1 MKRFLLFLTLAL
13 VVLLPARAE
22 TLWDVTF
29 DLTKSNLNL
38 GFMSASGT
46 DQSGT
51 FLITCAFQQGTGS
64 NAPALKSGNYT
75 QWFPGNTITV
85 TARDSRKISQIEIVT
100 NTSTT
105 YQAKSVGCN
114 VGSIT
119 QTGAT
124 AKWDGNASN
133 VVLTNT
139 ATSNHVRIKSIKV
152 YYDHD
157 FTTGP
162 TSEVYWTDYSSY
174 IDGHAIKVTTATAE
188 AGKDALIYPYDTST
202 YSAPTG
208 ATYSSSNTAV
218 ATVDANGNVTA
229 VAPGTT
235 TLTITA
241 SDGRTGTCTLT
252 VTGTPTVAAPT
263 YNPVSGTALEVGQT
277 VTVSTAT
284 EGAVLSGSIS
294 NESST
299 VNLTIDGDTS
309 PYTYTF
315 TDPGT
320 YTFDFWATKDG
331 YKDSETTTATY
342 VVTKA
347 SAPAPVI
354 TFSHKDG
361 EYAYGTEMSF
371 TVTNATA
378 DNIIYTITDG
388 TNDVDIEVTQNGTT
402 YTFLLTADIQ
412 LDVLAINEDDVE
424 AEDTRTYLVAAPAAP
439 VFTNNADGTVTVTA
453 ANSTEIW
460 VAEYYIDGEL
470 GEYAQYTAPLTV
482 DKMHRRFVAYSKTPL
497 DQSAETEYFA
507 PLSTV
512 KKAAANVYYQ
522 LVENVSDLKDG
533 DHIIIYARMKT
544 SNTDTRS
551 VMTST
556 RSSNGSGYGRTNVEA
571 NAVSEDYKTINSLPA
586 DAMII
591 TIESAGS
598 DNSYYLSYLDSDTKT
613 YIWPTNKKMESSS
626 DGTKYAVTFSISTS
640 RKDKENIPE
649 MVMKNNTYWIQY
661 NNTYFAGYSS
671 TQSCVRVYKEVAAGP
686 VEADYAMTFHHTEY
700 TGPRN
705 VAGRSPML
713 KESAFATHT
722 DMAGL
727 TDESGSTYTYT
738 VQPTDLCGNFEM
750 DVEGE
755 MLAGHNQHNKTDFS
769 ANHGKDGVTCADE
782 NHTPYVYVA
791 NNATGIK
798 LVRTASTNA
807 SSLST
812 NPDDHHGELILHSQP
827 TVTVN
832 LDPFRNITMSLASA
846 DGTTTGIEDI
856 VADNAAGSDMRLYN
870 LNGVEIPAGITPA
883 PGMYIRRQGNTA
895 EKVIIR

>member
-1 MKRFLLFLTLAL
+1 MKRFLLFLTLTLAF
-13 VVLLPARAE
+13 LLPARAE

-202 YSAPTG
+202 HGAPAD
-208 ATYSSSNTAV
+208 ATYTSSSTAV
-218 ATVDANGNVTA
+218 ATVDAEGNVTA

-263 YNPVSGTALEVGQT
+263 YSPVSGTALKVGQT

-284 EGAVLSGSIS
+284 EGAVLSGFIS
-294 NESST
+294 NGGN
-299 VNLTIDGDTS
+299 VDLTIEGDAS

-315 TDPGT
+315 TEPGT

-347 SAPAPVI
+347 SAPKPVI
-354 TFSHKDG
+354 TFSHEDG
-361 EYAYGTEMSF
+361 EYAYGTEISF

-378 DNIIYTITDG
+378 NDITYTITDG
-388 TNDVDIEVTQNGTT
+388 NNNTVDIDVTPNGTT
-402 YTFLLTADIQ
+402 YTFSLTADIE
-412 LDVLAINEDDVE
+412 LYVLAANEDG
-424 AEDTRTYLVAAPAAP
+424 DTTEGTRLYLVADPAAP
-439 VFTNNADGTVTVTA
+439 VFTPNADGTVTVTA

-497 DQSAETEYFA
+497 AQSDETEYFA

-512 KKAAANVYYQ
+512 KKAAANVYYVKVTDISA
-522 LVENVSDLKDG
+522 LNVGDKVIVVNEAAQKAMSSTPNKSNFDG
-533 DHIIIYARMKT
+533 ETITI
-544 SNTDTRS
+544 TDSKIETVTS
-551 VMTST
+551 VMVLQLESSGVESYPWRFKTTNSTATSGDGYLYAAST
-556 RSSNGSGYGRTNVEA
+556 SSNHLKVQATATDKADASISLDDSKNAVIKFGSGTYTTLHNILRYN
-571 NAVSEDYKTINSLPA
+571 
-586 DAMII
+586 
-591 TIESAGS
+591 S
-598 DNSYYLSYLDSDTKT
+598 DNNSG
-613 YIWPTNKKMESSS
+613 NK
-626 DGTKYAVTFSISTS
+626 FSCYTS
-640 RKDKENIPE
+640 GQQP
-649 MVMKNNTYWIQY
+649 VQL
-661 NNTYFAGYSS
+661 
-671 TQSCVRVYKEVAAGP
+671 YKEVAAGP

-755 MLAGHNQHNKTDFS
+755 MLAGHYQHNKTDFS

-791 NNATGIK
+791 NNATGIR